1 MDIYFYQNSEIIPI
15 FQYLYFPMGN
25 FSHGFFSHF
34 AIWEKNPMG
43 FFDFLKFVISEKNMN
58 GINSVDI

>member
-1 MDIYFYQNSEIIPI
+1 M
-15 FQYLYFPMGN
+15 
-25 FSHGFFSHF
+25 GFFSHF

-43 FFDFLKFVISEKNMN
+43 FFGLLKLVISEKNMN